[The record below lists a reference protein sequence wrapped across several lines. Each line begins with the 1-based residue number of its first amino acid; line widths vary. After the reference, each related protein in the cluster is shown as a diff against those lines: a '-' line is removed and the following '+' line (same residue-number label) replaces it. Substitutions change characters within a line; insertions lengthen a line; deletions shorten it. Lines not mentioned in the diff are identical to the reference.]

1 MLARGLQS
9 GGVDGIGSYTR
20 ELGHE
25 LLRTENM
32 EVLPVSFGFQTG
44 NSFPLPNVVQ
54 LPRYLSML
62 ARSGVGTLS
71 FSGQHLLHQKVNLF
85 HATDHLVPRYRD
97 IPVVATLMDSIPL
110 SNPDMVRTR
119 FAWLKSRLWRHTGH
133 WADKIITISDYS
145 KSDIVHHFG
154 IPPERIDVIPLGV
167 DNRYFETIDIDLK
180 ASIRNKL
187 NLPEHFFLFV
197 GTLQPRKN
205 LERLLD
211 AHALLSKQLQQEIPL
226 VIVGRAGWGYE
237 RLMPRLTDPSARGR
251 IIWLNYLGDLE
262 VRALMQSALAM
273 VFVSLYEGFGLPVV
287 EAFASGL
294 PVIASNTTSIPEVTG
309 DAALLVNPLDIG
321 AISNA
326 MKQLIDDTSL
336 REHMKISGLQR
347 AQKMSWAECAKQ
359 TFSVYTKLI

>member
-25 LLRTENM
+25 LLRTENT
-32 EVLPVSFGFQTG
+32 EVLPVSFGFQTDG
-44 NSFPLPNVVQ
+44 SFPLQNVIQ

-62 ARSGVGTLS
+62 ATSGVGTLS
-71 FSGQHLLHQKVNLF
+71 FTGQRLLRQKINLF

-97 IPVVATLMDSIPL
+97 IPVVATLMDTIPL
-110 SNPDMVRTR
+110 SNPEMIRTR

-145 KSDIVHHFG
+145 KSDIVHYFG
-154 IPPERIDVIPLGV
+154 IPPERINVIPLGV
-167 DNRYFETIDIDLK
+167 DNRYFEAIDIDFK
-180 ASIRNKL
+180 TSIRKKL

-226 VIVGRAGWGYE
+226 VIVGRAGWGHE
-237 RLMPRLTDPSARGR
+237 RLMPRLTEPSARKR

-273 VFVSLYEGFGLPVV
+273 MFVSLYEGFGLPVV

-309 DAALLVNPLDIG
+309 DAALLVDPLDIG
-321 AISNA
+321 AISTT
-326 MKQLIDDTSL
+326 MQQLIDDAPL
-336 REHMKISGLQR
+336 RQRMKIAGWQR
-347 AQKMSWAECAKQ
+347 AREMTWAKCAKQ
-359 TFSVYTKLI
+359 TCSVYSSLC